1 MSAKQAVLDAALAPF
16 AAAGLRVSVVGTHL
30 LLHDVPVVNGQ
41 RHLQMGTLVATFI
54 HTESSVTPPATH
66 QVWLD
71 GPYPC
76 FADGRSIEVL
86 RHSDVPEGLLAP
98 DVSARYF
105 FSNKDE
111 GWTGYATHYDLL
123 MHYWRIITDQARVID
138 PHCTRPFQ
146 PGAGE
151 ITVASH
157 ESPFLY
163 PDACS
168 ARGNFS
174 MVSERLAQD
183 RIAIVGLGGT
193 GSFVLDQVAKTPVRE
208 IHLFDGKDFEVHNA
222 FRSPGGPSA
231 DSFGQKKVEHY
242 ARMYAPMRRGVIP
255 HPTNVTQDN
264 VELLRQFDFVFVCV
278 DKGPARKLI
287 CEFLI
292 SSDIPFV
299 DCGMDLSLSS
309 EQQIYGTCRVT
320 VCTPDKSD
328 HFWDRVPVMEE
339 SGDGLYDQNIQVS
352 DANALNAIL
361 AVMRWKQQLGFYAKT
376 HDSHQMEFMLQNMA
390 HLRTDGREGK
400 GAN

>member
-1 MSAKQAVLDAALAPF
+1 
-16 AAAGLRVSVVGTHL
+16 
-30 LLHDVPVVNGQ
+30 
-41 RHLQMGTLVATFI
+41 
-54 HTESSVTPPATH
+54 
-66 QVWLD
+66 
-71 GPYPC
+71 
-76 FADGRSIEVL
+76 
-86 RHSDVPEGLLAP
+86 
-98 DVSARYF
+98 
-105 FSNKDE
+105 
-111 GWTGYATHYDLL
+111 
-123 MHYWRIITDQARVID
+123 
-138 PHCTRPFQ
+138 
-146 PGAGE
+146 
-151 ITVASH
+151 
-157 ESPFLY
+157 
-163 PDACS
+163 
-168 ARGNFS
+168 